1 MHELSLAQG
10 LLTQIKELAAAHEAT
25 KIITVRVSIGY
36 NSGIVVDSFSFGFNA
51 IKADDELTGDTV
63 LEISRTEGADLMLM
77 QVEME

>member
-10 LLTQIKELAAAHEAT
+10 LLTQLTEMAAAHEAT

-63 LEISRTEGADLMLM
+63 LEISRTEGTDLMLM

>member
-10 LLTQIKELAAAHEAT
+10 LLTQIKELAAVHEAT

-51 IKADDELTGDTV
+51 IKADNELTGDAV

-77 QVEME
+77 QVKME